1 MEATV
6 LGACG
11 AVGREVSRGL
21 VESGMFEAVTLADL
35 QQSRLRPLAAELGG
49 NVATHNVRGSDVE
62 SLRKAIRGADLVA
75 NCTTYQLGI
84 PALRAAIAE
93 KVTYID
99 LGGLYNTPKQLELD
113 SRAKRAG
120 VRAVIGCG
128 ATPGLTNVLVGRA
141 AEMLDEI
148 RSVEIAFAS
157 HRDLAPSPGMLD
169 TLLDEFRP
177 GVERFV
183 WRDGGLQEVAPF
195 EGAKR
200 VKFAP
205 PVGTQEVYFVPHS
218 ETHTLPKFLGDG
230 VRSVAVRGTWRP
242 EDMQTLRSLSELGLT
257 SDRPIQVNGSKVR
270 PLDVLRSVLLSNPP
284 HLEEA
289 PCAFFLEVEVE
300 GEKDGK
306 PVTVQQRTSHPM
318 EWGSDAT
325 ARMTAVPAVVAAGI
339 LAEND
344 GEPGVFAP
352 EAAFEPKEFLS
363 EVKKTG
369 VRVSTS
375 APGPSR

>member
-35 QQSRLRPLAAELGG
+35 DARKLRSLASEIGG
-49 NVATHNVRGSDVE
+49 NVATHNARGSDVA
-62 SLRKAIRGADLVA
+62 SLRNAIRGADLLA
-75 NCTTYQLGI
+75 NCTTYQLGV

-93 KVTYID
+93 KTNYID

-128 ATPGLTNVLVGRA
+128 ATPGLTNVLARRA
-141 AEMLDEI
+141 AGMLDQV
-148 RSVEIAFAS
+148 RSIDIAFAS
-157 HRDLAPSPGMLD
+157 HRDIAPSPGLLD

-195 EGAKR
+195 DGARR
-200 VKFAP
+200 VRFSP

-218 ETHTLPKFLGDG
+218 ETHTLPKFLGDS
-230 VRSVAVRGTWRP
+230 VRNVAVRGTWRP
-242 EDMQTLRSLSELGLT
+242 GDMRTLRSLSELGLT
-257 SDRPIQVNGSKVR
+257 SDRPIRVNGTSVR

-284 HLEEA
+284 HLDEA
-289 PCAFFLEVEVE
+289 PCAFFLDVKVD

-306 PVTVQQRTSHPM
+306 PVTVQQRTSHPL
-318 EWGSDAT
+318 EWGSNAT

-339 LAEND
+339 LTNDD

-352 EAAFEPKEFLS
+352 EAAFEPKGFLA
-363 EVKKTG
+363 EVKKSG

-375 APGPSR
+375 ARDASR